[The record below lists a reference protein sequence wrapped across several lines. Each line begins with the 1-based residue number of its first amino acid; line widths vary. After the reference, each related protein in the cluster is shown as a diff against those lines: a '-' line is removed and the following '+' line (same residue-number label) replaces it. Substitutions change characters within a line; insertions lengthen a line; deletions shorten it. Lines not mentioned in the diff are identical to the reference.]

1 MDSYRIFHILFA
13 VLNNM
18 FSIAVRQNV
27 NNLGSTAVV
36 QEPALSINLALYDF
50 NGVEETSITLEA
62 CLGFL

>member
-1 MDSYRIFHILFA
+1 
-13 VLNNM
+13 M